1 MKIFAEIST
10 PVMPHSAVP
19 HGTCRWVGY
28 TKVFDFVDDLALVLP
43 ARQVSEEL
51 DCEAAKTMEEWQ
63 PRNLLDE

>member
-1 MKIFAEIST
+1 M
-10 PVMPHSAVP
+10 
-19 HGTCRWVGY
+19 
-28 TKVFDFVDDLALVLP
+28 FDFVDDLALVLP